1 MPISLFPHNEEAYE
15 SLLTTLKTKRRAC
28 VIHPTG
34 TGKSFIGFKYC
45 EDHPEQSVLWLS
57 PSEYIFQTQ
66 CASLLAT
73 GAELPANITFMTYAK
88 LSRLEQAELDAL
100 CPDAIILDEMHRA
113 AAPTW
118 EIPVQALLAREPGPF
133 VIGLT
138 ATHIRYLDGQKDA
151 AATFRMSVASEMT
164 LGEAIVRGILNAPA
178 YVLSVFSYQKDY
190 DRLKQRVF
198 AAKSKA
204 VRDEAEHYLEALR
217 RALENADGLDLIF
230 DKHMTERAG
239 KYLVFCA
246 NAEHMREMMS
256 HVPEW
261 FSKID
266 AAPHI
271 YSVYTDDP
279 ASSRSFRDFKADNSE
294 HLKLLFCIDMLNEG
308 VHVED
313 VSGVILFRPTV
324 SPIIYKQQIGRAL
337 SASKSRKPII
347 FDIVNNIENLYSI
360 EAVAEEMQAAMT
372 YYRALGLDSQIVNER
387 FFIID
392 EVRDCMELFD
402 RLNDAL
408 GASWELM
415 YAEAKKYREENGDL
429 NVPRR
434 FVTAEGYALGGWLET
449 QRRVRAGKERGLLTD
464 ERVRMLDELGMRW
477 ESVGDVS
484 WSRNYAAAKEFYAL
498 HGSLDVS
505 CTYVTDDG
513 VRLGQWITRL
523 RHFRRTGM
531 RNAYLTEERIQALDR
546 IGMQWDVY
554 DYLFE
559 RSFAAA
565 AEYHRAYGN
574 LDVPASYISENG
586 IRLGSWIAWLR
597 KARKKGCLNLADD
610 QIARLD
616 ELGMV
621 WDGKRQL
628 AWERAFSAAQRYWE
642 QTGNLDIPE
651 HYQTEDGFRLGK
663 WLSRQRDLV
672 KNGELSEERKT
683 RLEKIGMI
691 WGGKQQLRWDKA
703 YLAAKTYYEEHGHLE
718 IPSVYQTEDGFL
730 LGLWLKKQRESQS
743 EGKLPDEC
751 RERLEKIGMV
761 WEKTDQWNGFYEL
774 LKQYY
779 TEHGNLRMSCKRKYY
794 GVWLAQWL
802 IKQRGRLK
810 GKGKPLTPEQE
821 RKLRALGVVVKPER
835 HSVVQRTEKPAR
847 IERISL

>member
-1 MPISLFPHNEEAYE
+1 MSISLFPHNEEAYE
-15 SLLTTLKTKRRAC
+15 SLLTMLKTKRRAC

-57 PSEYIFQTQ
+57 PSEYIFKTQ
-66 CASLLAT
+66 CESLLST
-73 GAELPANITFMTYAK
+73 GAELPDNIAFMTYAK
-88 LSRLEQAELDAL
+88 LSRLEQAELGAL

-118 EIPVQALLAREPGPF
+118 EIPVQALLAREPEPF
-133 VIGLT
+133 AIGLT

-178 YVLSVFSYQKDY
+178 YVLSVFACQKDY

-204 VRDEAEHYLEALR
+204 VRDEAERYLEALR

-230 DKHMTERAG
+230 DKHMTDRAG

-246 NAEHMREMMS
+246 NAEHMREMMA

-266 AAPHI
+266 AAPHV
-271 YSVYTDDP
+271 YSVYTEDP
-279 ASSRSFRDFKADNSE
+279 ASSRSFRDFKADGSE

-360 EAVAEEMQAAMT
+360 DAVEEEMQAAMA
-372 YYRALGLDSQIVNER
+372 YYRAFGLDSQIVNER
-387 FFIID
+387 FSIID
-392 EVRDCMELFD
+392 AVRDCMELFE
-402 RLNDAL
+402 RLNDTL

-434 FVTAEGYALGGWLET
+434 YVTEGGYALGGWLET
-449 QRRVRAGKERGLLTD
+449 QRRVRAGKEKGALTE
-464 ERVRMLDELGMRW
+464 ERVRLLDELGMRW
-477 ESVGDVS
+477 ESVNDVS
-484 WSRNYAAAKEFYAL
+484 WNRNFAAAQAYYAL
-498 HGSLDVS
+498 HGNLDVS
-505 CTYVTDDG
+505 CAYVTGDG
-513 VRLGQWITRL
+513 IRLGQWLTRL
-523 RHFRRTGM
+523 RNLRRSGARKT
-531 RNAYLTEERIQALDR
+531 YLTEERMRALER
-546 IGMQWDVY
+546 IGMQWSVY

-559 RSFAAA
+559 RNFAAA
-565 AEYHRAYGN
+565 AEYHRENGN
-574 LDVPASYISENG
+574 LDVPGSYVSGDG
-586 IRLGSWIAWLR
+586 IRLGSWITWLR
-597 KARKKGCLNLADD
+597 KMRKKGVLRLTDE
-610 QIARLD
+610 QTTRLD
-616 ELGMV
+616 QLGMV
-621 WDGKRQL
+621 WDGRRQL
-628 AWERAFSAAQRYWE
+628 AWEKAFAVARQYWE
-642 QTGNLDIPE
+642 QTGNLDISE
-651 HYQTEDGFRLGK
+651 QYQTEDGFGLGK
-663 WLSRQRDLV
+663 WLSRQRELE
-672 KNGELSEERKT
+672 KNGGLPGERRK

-703 YLAAKTYYEEHGHLE
+703 FLSAKAYYEEHRHLE
-718 IPSVYQTEDGFL
+718 IPGVYQTDDGFG
-730 LGLWLKKQRESQS
+730 LGLWLKKQRESQR
-743 EGKLPDEC
+743 EGKLSDEC

-761 WEKTDQWNGFYEL
+761 WEKTGTWNGYYEL
-774 LKQYY
+774 LKRYY
-779 TEHGNLRMSCKRKYY
+779 AEHGNLRMSCKRKYY

-821 RKLRALGVVVKPER
+821 RKLRALGVGIPEKAAGVKHSAVQSER
-835 HSVVQRTEKPAR
+835 ASM
-847 IERISL
+847 